1 MENNGAIIALAALAQ
16 NTRPETLRLLVRHEP
31 DGIPAGELARLL
43 DVPQNT
49 MSAHLATLCRAG
61 LVKSERQSRSIIY
74 RADLDGLRDLT
85 LFLLKTAV
93 AVQRSLRSPDC
104 RTDAMLRGG
113 NGPMLS
119 AISLHEMAGSDAR
132 LHEALRAADLP
143 TDDIEDEGRAFLEA
157 VFGDGQTMGY
167 AGLERCAGDCL
178 LRSVV
183 VLPEDRGRGSSGQS
197 SRQRFEKSVADAAIF
212 QFLGGCDAAD
222 VHVWPFVVVGP

>member
-1 MENNGAIIALAALAQ
+1 MENNSAIIALATLAQ
-16 NTRPETLRLLVRHEP
+16 NTRLETLRLLVRHEP
-31 DGIPAGELARLL
+31 DGISAGELARLL

-49 MSAHLATLCRAG
+49 MSAHLTTLSRAG

-85 LFLLKTAV
+85 LFLLKDCSRTAE

-132 LHEALRAADLP
+132 LREALRAADLP

-183 VLPEDRGRGSSGQS
+183 VLPEHWGQGFF
-197 SRQRFEKSVADAAIF
+197 RAIAEAT
-212 QFLGGCDAAD
+212 LREVDGGCRHFS
-222 VHVWPFVVVGP
+222 VSGRV